1 MKKVLCLGH
10 LAYDI
15 TLLMDEFPIEN
26 KKHRINKKVE
36 CGGGPA
42 SNAAYLLGSWG
53 IETSIAGIIGK
64 DEYGNRI
71 KKEFERVH
79 VDISN
84 LQVSPLYET
93 TSSYIIVNRSKE
105 TRTIISCRNE
115 KMTMQKT
122 NIKMKPDYILIDGE
136 DYEMT
141 IDVLNKN
148 EKAISVL
155 DAGKVNAKTVVLAKM
170 VDYLVTSKDF
180 AEDYTGITLNIND
193 YSSIIK
199 AYTRM
204 EKEFKGRIVIT
215 MEDKGCL
222 YKEDGQIKLMPAYKK
237 EVVDTTGAGDIF
249 HGAFM
254 YALIKG
260 YQYEDILRIANI
272 TGGLSVTKVGGRNS
286 IPNLDT
292 VLRIYEKT
300 K

>member
-10 LAYDI
+10 IAYDI
-15 TLLMDEFPIEN
+15 TLLMDEYPIEN
-26 KKHRINKKVE
+26 KKHRISKKVE

-53 IETSIAGIIGK
+53 IDTAISGIIGK

-136 DYEMT
+136 DYEMA
-141 IDVLNKN
+141 IDVIQKN

-193 YSSIIK
+193 YPSIIK
-199 AYTRM
+199 AYNRM
-204 EKEFKGRIVIT
+204 EKDFKGRIVVT
-215 MEDKGCL
+215 MEDKGCI
-222 YKEDGQIKLMPAYKK
+222 YKEDGEIKLMPAYKK

-260 YQYEDILRIANI
+260 YKYEDILRIANI

-286 IPNLDT
+286 IPNLNT